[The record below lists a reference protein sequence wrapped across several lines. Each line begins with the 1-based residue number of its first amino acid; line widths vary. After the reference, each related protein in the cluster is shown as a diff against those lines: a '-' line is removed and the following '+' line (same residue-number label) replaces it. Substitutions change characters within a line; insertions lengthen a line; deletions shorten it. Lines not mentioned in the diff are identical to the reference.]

1 MVKKSFLLS
10 KILNDKKVCHF
21 ETEICF
27 VRDFLLKRKQITDL
41 TGHVLLI
48 SQLRFFAAYNNLLA

>member
-1 MVKKSFLLS
+1 MKKSFLLS
-10 KILNDKKVCHF
+10 KNFNDKQVCHF

-41 TGHVLLI
+41 TGLCTVALC
-48 SQLRFFAAYNNLLA
+48 NNRRTL